1 MIFKKFPER
10 KTLEQKNV
18 QCVCDWCSLLIAIYL
33 AIFTAEKRKVW
44 LFTEYSKTVSRE
56 GEGRG
61 KLNKDCVSV
70 LSAELQL
77 QPRSDAL
84 EASSALI
91 NNQIGGQTLQLTT
104 TSIYLSSIAG
114 RTTSALGLTV
124 NLWYTREGALI
135 PRLRI
140 RRSCTHCAL
149 EIAQKCCQSPAVSPP
164 APPRLMS
171 VRVYNWSS

>member
-33 AIFTAEKRKVW
+33 AIFTAEKRVVW
-44 LFTEYSKTVSRE
+44 LFTEYSKRE
-56 GEGRG
+56 MRSGRG

-84 EASSALI
+84 EAWSALI

-124 NLWYTREGALI
+124 NLWYTRAGTLIAALI
-135 PRLRI
+135 LRLRT
-140 RRSCTHCAL
+140 RTRWSCTHCAL
-149 EIAQKCCQSPAVSPP
+149 EIAQKCCQSPA
-164 APPRLMS
+164 PPRLMS